1 MKRDFRE
8 WKEVKAFMV
17 DIREHF
23 KSRSNSINLELMSC
37 ASVTT
42 RKESSVEV
50 RSKRLKEFPSRQ

>member
-1 MKRDFRE
+1 MER
-8 WKEVKAFMV
+8 EVKAFMV